1 MEFST
6 FVNINGT
13 DTYIG
18 NDRQLYDII
27 ENGCGRDVADLVQDI
42 CNENDYETKLAEQKA
57 LTEADYYEEALEE
70 VTADM
75 NEILNLIIEYKKYA
89 DSRKTLSRKAIDK
102 LLNDIEYIVN
112 NNL

>member
-6 FVNINGT
+6 FVNVNGT
-13 DTYIG
+13 ETYIG
-18 NDRQLYDII
+18 TDRQLCDII
-27 ENGCGRDVADLVQDI
+27 ESGCGREVADLVQNI

-57 LTEADYYEEALEE
+57 ITEADYYEEALEE
-70 VTADM
+70 VTSDM
-75 NEILNLIIEYKKYA
+75 NEILNLIIEYRKY
-89 DSRKTLSRKAIDK
+89 DKSRKTLNRKVIDK